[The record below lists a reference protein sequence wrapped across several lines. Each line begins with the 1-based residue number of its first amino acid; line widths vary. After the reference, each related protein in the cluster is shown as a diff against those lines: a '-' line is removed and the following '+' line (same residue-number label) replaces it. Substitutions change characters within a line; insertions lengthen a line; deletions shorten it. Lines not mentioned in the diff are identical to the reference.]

1 MPRKL
6 AVRPA
11 SLLLLVLCLVSPAIG
26 LSEPLGWD
34 SSGGLPTAVH
44 GWAQALWMWCGQEG
58 AGPGPVRT
66 APKSQG
72 IRRHQGPPTTR
83 KAGCGIDPLGKEIRC
98 P

>member
-6 AVRPA
+6 AVRPV

-26 LSEPLGWD
+26 LSEPFGWD

-44 GWAQALWMWCGQEG
+44 RWAQALWMWCGQEG
-58 AGPGPVRT
+58 AGPGS

-72 IRRHQGPPTTR
+72 IRRRQGPPATR
-83 KAGCGIDPLGKEIRC
+83 KARCGIDPLGKDIPC
-98 P
+98 A